1 MLVKITKEYQT
12 FSLTLTLGPDA
23 KAPSLPVKTGLV
35 RRDLGGKWLPGFQS
49 PFSSTVKHIQLP
61 NK

>member
-35 RRDLGGKWLPGFQS
+35 RRDLGGKWLPGFSKSLFLHCQTYTAS
-49 PFSSTVKHIQLP
+49 
-61 NK
+61 